1 MIADTQYDY
10 LVVEQ
15 SSASPVLE
23 SLLSEGIEHKM
34 LVLEA
39 AGSDEGIFV
48 QVSTALSYLMNMTKY
63 AGCFYYVCELN
74 LNGRSIHWRVGV
86 PKRALDIGD

>member
-1 MIADTQYDY
+1 MLNDTQNDY

-15 SSASPVLE
+15 SLASPVLK

-34 LVLEA
+34 LVLES

-48 QVSTALSYLMNMTKY
+48 QVSTALSYLMDMTKY

-74 LNGRSIHWRVGV
+74 LNNRSIHWHVGK
-86 PKRALDIGD
+86 PKRALDIGG